1 MTFAIWPRASRYFN
15 HPLCTLAAVS
25 LLFAAPFAPAQTAG
39 EGTIQG
45 TVTDTSGAVIANA
58 TVTAINN
65 ASGVSSARSSTSAG
79 FFSIAPLPA
88 GAYTVTVTANGF
100 QKLVQDNLIVDSL
113 QTRTFSPVMKV
124 GRANQTVTVTAAPPL
139 LNTADAT
146 MGMTIENY
154 QQQLRRRR
162 LYPHPVPGAQKRRA
176 HQQRDSVQLSF
187 THSPEDGGIPAGSFQ
202 SRSDYHSLSRRR
214 SYLSPTNTNTTTT
227 GAPAFKTG
235 ARFVTLSTKFYF

>member
-1 MTFAIWPRASRYFN
+1 M
-15 HPLCTLAAVS
+15 
-25 LLFAAPFAPAQTAG
+25 
-39 EGTIQG
+39 QG

-176 HQQRDSVQLSF
+176 TNNV
-187 THSPEDGGIPAGSFQ
+187 IPS
-202 SRSDYHSLSRRR
+202 
-214 SYLSPTNTNTTTT
+214 SYLSPIAQKMEAFLPAPSNP
-227 GAPAFKTG
+227 GAIIIHYLGGVRICHQRIRTQPRPG
-235 ARFVTLSTKFYF
+235 RLHSRPGQGS